1 MSGLGRK
8 VNRARF
14 TTPTPSEVALREQ
27 GEADLKMVQGL
38 RSSVSEFRDM
48 LLRPAEVI
56 KDAVGGIMSADQAVN
71 LSKLNPLSL
80 ATNIATSAALA
91 ATEAAKESGAA
102 DVAAEEVAKAQAVV
116 AKDVAGDR
124 ATSRT
129 FETNLTKIAAKEDV
143 NFARI
148 KDSEDAARRGVVDK
162 IIAGG
167 ASGAIGSL
175 AKKTNTEFT
184 ATEDMKAADG
194 STISEGDIYKV
205 GPFGGT
211 YLVAKGGVNQPG
223 GGGETTI
230 DVTPEVEVKEMG
242 KTSGGFQLG
251 QTIFS
256 SNLGRRT
263 R

>member
-1 MSGLGRK
+1 MSGMSRK

-14 TTPTPSEVALREQ
+14 TTPTPSEVALRAQ

-48 LLRPAEVI
+48 LLKPVEVI

-71 LSKLNPLSL
+71 LSRLNPVSI
-80 ATNIATSAALA
+80 ATDIATSAALA
-91 ATEAAKESGAA
+91 ATETAKESGAA
-102 DVAAEEVAKAQAVV
+102 DIAAEEVAKAQAVV

-143 NFARI
+143 DFAKI
-148 KDSEDAARRGVVDK
+148 KDSEAGARRGVLDK
-162 IIAGG
+162 TIGG
-167 ASGAIGSL
+167 VASGAISSL
-175 AKKTNTEFT
+175 VKKTGTEFT
-184 ATEDMKAADG
+184 ATEDMKGADG
-194 STISEGDIYKV
+194 STISEGDVYKV
-205 GPFGGT
+205 GPFGGA

-223 GGGETTI
+223 GGGEATI
-230 DVTPEVEVKEMG
+230 EVTPKVEVKEVG

-251 QTIFS
+251 QDIFS

-263 R
+263 L